1 MLKALEN
8 LGIYFDSI
16 NILNDSFDNGF
27 IDYDEFLEM
36 TELNEAIY
44 LQSFR

>member
-1 MLKALEN
+1 MFKALET

-16 NILNDSFDNGF
+16 NILNNSFDKGF

-36 TELNEAIY
+36 TELNEAIF